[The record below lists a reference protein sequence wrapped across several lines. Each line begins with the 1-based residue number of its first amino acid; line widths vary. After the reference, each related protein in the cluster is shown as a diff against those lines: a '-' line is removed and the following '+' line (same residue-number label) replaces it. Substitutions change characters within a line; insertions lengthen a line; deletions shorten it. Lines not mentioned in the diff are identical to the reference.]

1 MRIDPFRYDENDIGQ
16 VASAE
21 VRVLSLAG
29 LPAQGMHVHTDGH
42 SISSSMR
49 TEMTAALA
57 VVRPQTRILK
67 MDPGCAYRQSIV

>member
-16 VASAE
+16 ATSAE

-29 LPAQGMHVHTDGH
+29 LPAQGMHVHTDGY

-49 TEMTAALA
+49 TEMAAA
-57 VVRPQTRILK
+57 VAGVRRRTRILK
-67 MDPGCAYRQSIV
+67 MDPGCAYRRSIV

>member
-16 VASAE
+16 AASAE

-29 LPAQGMHVHTDGH
+29 LPAQGMHVHTDGY

-49 TEMTAALA
+49 SEMAAA
-57 VVRPQTRILK
+57 VVVVRRRTRILK
-67 MDPGCAYRQSIV
+67 MDPGCAYRRSIV